1 MHLNRAFNTL
11 IAILVACLS
20 LRALAQP
27 EPIEVTSAS
36 HIQAHFQFW
45 EDTTG
50 AALIDQVIVLPDERW
65 SPVPTGSAT
74 FGLTQSAYWLRF
86 AVRNQTQLNLHLIAE
101 LGYSQLDDVV
111 FYEYSGGTQVKE
123 LKTGDSRPFYPRDV
137 DHPSMLLRVSL
148 APDDMKT
155 IYVRVATAGSMIV
168 PLNIWREQAF
178 FESAAHELKLHFFY
192 YGCIFVIILINL
204 AVYLSL
210 REKLYLYYALAL
222 LGYLLFFASS
232 KGFSFQH
239 LYPDAPELHAKALL
253 VSIPALALFSLLFC
267 REFLNT
273 RVNSPRLD
281 KVLIAMMVFELLY
294 LLSAPLLDYH
304 TGIQV
309 ASFSALF
316 FFSLLLVAGPVVW
329 MAGVRAGAFFTL
341 AWTPLT
347 IGVLATAGRALGVFP
362 ENFVTEY
369 AMQMGSALEA
379 FILALALADRLY
391 REREEKIAAQA
402 ASLQEAQS
410 RNIAQNLLTEAL
422 THDPVT
428 GLPNRNRFEWMV
440 GQTLQQA
447 PERRYMVGLARI
459 TRLDEI
465 NRTLGLAR
473 SEWIMKRVA
482 EQMVE
487 LAAGLP
493 FIQATRDDQGREER
507 VYQLSG
513 DSFCLLVDVDKA
525 GNDFSALNAALRQL
539 AEPIW
544 LDHLAIEL
552 HPRFGAA
559 SYPEHGRSA
568 AELIRNAHVG
578 MEIAPRGGNE
588 TGIYSPKHDI
598 YNESR
603 LTLMADLR
611 KALQQNQMMLHYQPK
626 QDLETGHIVGVEALL
641 RWRHD
646 ERGWVSPADFI
657 PLAEETGVI
666 THVTRWVIGQA
677 SKDLAELRIDNR
689 ELTVAINISAR
700 DLESAELKDVLES
713 ALEQNGLEAGSLT
726 LEITETAAMLDPE
739 RSLQALNA
747 LADLGYR
754 ISIDD
759 FGSGYSSL
767 SYLKQLPASE
777 LKLDRSLI
785 HDICLSE
792 SADVIVSTAIQMARS
807 LGYRVVG
814 EGIETAET
822 ASRLKTQGCDLLQ
835 GFWLCKPKP
844 IDELKQW
851 LKAFETEGRT
861 ARPLG
866 M

>member
-1 MHLNRAFNTL
+1 MHLNRAFTIL
-11 IAILVACLS
+11 TAILVTCLS
-20 LRALAQP
+20 FRALAQP
-27 EPIEVTSAS
+27 EPIEITPAAN
-36 HIQAHFQFW
+36 IQAHFQFW

-50 AALIDQVIVLPDERW
+50 EASIDQVIALPDERW
-65 SPVPTGSAT
+65 SLVPTGSDT
-74 FGLTQSAYWLRF
+74 FGLTESAYWLRF
-86 AVRNQTQLNLHLIAE
+86 AIRNQTPLNLNLIAE

-111 FYEYSGGTQVKE
+111 FYEYAGSTLLKE

-137 DHPSMLLRVSL
+137 DHPSMLLRVAL
-148 APDDMKT
+148 APEEMKT
-155 IYVRVATAGSMIV
+155 VFVRVATGGSMIV
-168 PLNIWREQAF
+168 PLRIWREQAF
-178 FESAAHELKLHFFY
+178 FESAAYELKLHFFY

-222 LGYLLFFASS
+222 FGYLLFFASI

-239 LYPDAPELHAKALL
+239 LYPYAPQLHARALL

-273 RVNSPRLD
+273 RVHSPRLD
-281 KVLIAMMVFELLY
+281 KVLIAMMVFEFLY
-294 LLSAPLLDYH
+294 LFSAPFLDYH
-304 TGIQV
+304 TGIQL
-309 ASFSALF
+309 ASFSALI

-329 MAGVRAGAFFTL
+329 MEGVRAGAFFTL

-362 ENFVTEY
+362 EHFFTEN
-369 AMQMGSALEA
+369 AMQIGSALEA
-379 FILALALADRLY
+379 FILTLALADRLY
-391 REREEKIAAQA
+391 REREDKIIAQA

-440 GQTLQQA
+440 GQQLQQA

-482 EQMVE
+482 EQMLE

-493 FIQATRDDQGREER
+493 FIQAVRDDQGREER

-513 DSFCLLVDVDKA
+513 DCFCLLVDVDKA
-525 GNDFSALNAALRQL
+525 GNDFSALNTALRQL
-539 AEPIW
+539 AEPIS

-578 MEIAPRGGNE
+578 MEITPQGGNE
-588 TGIYSPKHDI
+588 TGIYSPAHDI

-611 KALQQNQMMLHYQPK
+611 KALQQNQLMLYYQPK
-626 QDLETGHIVGVEALL
+626 QDLETGQIVGVEALI

-666 THVTRWVIGQA
+666 TQLTRWVIGQA
-677 SKDLAELRIDNR
+677 TKDLADLHNDNR

-700 DLESAELKDVLES
+700 DLESAELKGVLES
-713 ALEQNGLEAGSLT
+713 ALQQSGLQACSVI
-726 LEITETAAMLDPE
+726 LEITETAAMLDPA
-739 RSLQALNA
+739 RSLQALNV

-785 HDICLSE
+785 HDICISE

-814 EGIETAET
+814 EGIEAAET
-822 ASRLKTQGCDLLQ
+822 ASRLKAKGCDLLQ
-835 GFWLCKPKP
+835 GFWLCTPKP
-844 IDELKQW
+844 IAELKQW
-851 LKAFETEGRT
+851 LKDFEAEER
-861 ARPLG
+861 AASSLLL
-866 M
+866 

>member
-1 MHLNRAFNTL
+1 MHLNRAFKIL
-11 IAILVACLS
+11 VAVLVACLS

-27 EPIEVTSAS
+27 EPIEITAAPD
-36 HIQAHFQFW
+36 IQAHFQFW
-45 EDTTG
+45 QDASSE
-50 AALIDQVIVLPDERW
+50 ALIDQVLTLPNERW
-65 SPVPTGSAT
+65 EAVPNGSAT
-74 FGLTQSAYWLRF
+74 FGLTQSAYWIRF
-86 AVRNQTQLNLHLIAE
+86 TLSNQTQLNQNLIAE
-101 LGYSQLDDVV
+101 LVYPQLDDVI
-111 FYEYSGGTQVKE
+111 FYLFEEGALVKE

-137 DHPSMLLRVSL
+137 DHPSMLARVSL
-148 APDDMKT
+148 APGEMKSVF
-155 IYVRVATAGSMIV
+155 VRVATGGSMIV
-168 PLNIWREQAF
+168 PLRIWREQAF
-178 FESAAHELKLHFFY
+178 YETAAHELKLQFFY
-192 YGCIFVIILINL
+192 YGCISVIILINL
-204 AVYLSL
+204 AVCLSL

-222 LGYLLFFASS
+222 LGYLLFFASI

-239 LYPDAPELHAKALL
+239 LYPYVPLLHAKALL
-253 VSIPALALFSLLFC
+253 VSIPGLALFSLLFC

-273 RVNSPRLD
+273 RVNTPRLD
-281 KVLIAMMVFELLY
+281 KVLLGMMLFELLF
-294 LLSAPLLDYH
+294 LLSAPFLDYH
-304 TGIQV
+304 TGIQL

-316 FFSLLLVAGPVVW
+316 FFSLLLVAGPVAW

-341 AWTPLT
+341 AWSPLT
-347 IGVLATAGRALGVFP
+347 IGVLATAGRALGIFP
-362 ENFVTEY
+362 ENFFTEY
-369 AMQMGSALEA
+369 AMQIGSGLEA

-391 REREEKIAAQA
+391 REREDKITAQA

-410 RNIAQNLLTEAL
+410 RNVAQNLLTEAL

-428 GLPNRNRFEWMV
+428 GLPNHNRFVWMV
-440 GQTLQQA
+440 DHQLQQA
-447 PERRYMVGLARI
+447 PHGRYMVGLARI

-493 FIQATRDDQGREER
+493 FIKAICDAQGREER
-507 VYQLSG
+507 VYHLSG
-513 DSFCLLVDVDKA
+513 DCFCLLVDVDIA
-525 GNDFSALNAALRQL
+525 GKDFSALNAALRRL

-578 MEIAPRGGNE
+578 MEIAPREGNE
-588 TGIYSPKHDI
+588 TGIYSPRQDI

-611 KALQQNQMMLHYQPK
+611 KALQQNQTMLYYQPK
-626 QDLETGHIVGVEALL
+626 QDLATGHVVGVEALI
-641 RWRHD
+641 RWHHA
-646 ERGWVSPADFI
+646 ERGWVNPVDFI

-666 THVTRWVIGQA
+666 TQLTRWVVAQA
-677 SKDLAELRIDNR
+677 AKDLADLHQDNPQ
-689 ELTVAINISAR
+689 LSVAINISAR
-700 DLESAELKDVLES
+700 DLESKELQGELQL
-713 ALEQNGLEAGSLT
+713 ALQQNGLQACSVT
-726 LEITETAAMLDPE
+726 LEITETAAMRDPA
-739 RSLQALNA
+739 RSLQALNVLAA
-747 LADLGYR
+747 LGHQ

-785 HDICLSE
+785 SDICTSE
-792 SADVIVSTAIQMARS
+792 SAEVIVSTAIQMASS

-814 EGIETAET
+814 EGIESAEI
-822 ASRLKTQGCDLLQ
+822 AGRLKAEGCHLLQ
-835 GFWLCKPKP
+835 GYWLCKPKP
-844 IDELKQW
+844 ISEFKLW
-851 LKAFETEGRT
+851 LKDFEAEQR
-861 ARPLG
+861 AIRSQYQ
-866 M
+866 

>member
-1 MHLNRAFNTL
+1 MHLNRAFNIL
-11 IAILVACLS
+11 VAVLVACLS
-20 LRALAQP
+20 LEASAQP
-27 EPIEVTSAS
+27 GPIEITPAAK
-36 HIQAHFQFW
+36 IQAHFHFW

-50 AALIDQVIVLPDERW
+50 DARIDQVVGLPDERW
-65 SPVPTGSAT
+65 SLVADGNGT
-74 FGLTQSAYWLRF
+74 FGLTRSAYWLRF
-86 AVRNQTQLNLHLIAE
+86 SLRNQAPLNVNLIAE
-101 LGYSQLDDVV
+101 LAYSQLDDVA
-111 FYEYSGGTQVKE
+111 FYVYANGAQVKV
-123 LKTGDSRPFYPRDV
+123 LKTGDSRAFYPRDV

-148 APDDMKT
+148 APEEEKSVF
-155 IYVRVATAGSMIV
+155 VRVATDGSMVV
-168 PLNIWREQAF
+168 PLRIWREQAF
-178 FESAAHELKLHFFY
+178 YEATAHELKLHFFY

-204 AVYLSL
+204 AVCLRL

-222 LGYLLFFASS
+222 LGYLLFFASI

-239 LYPDAPELHAKALL
+239 LYPHAPLLHAKALI

-281 KVLIAMMVFELLY
+281 KLLIGMMVFELLY
-294 LLSAPLLDYH
+294 LLSAPFLDYH
-304 TGIQV
+304 RGIQL

-329 MAGVRAGAFFTL
+329 VAGVRAGAFFTL

-362 ENFVTEY
+362 ENFFTENG
-369 AMQMGSALEA
+369 MQIGSALEA
-379 FILALALADRLY
+379 FILTLALADRLY
-391 REREEKIAAQA
+391 HEREDKIVAQA

-422 THDPVT
+422 THDPVS

-440 GQTLQQA
+440 DQQLQQA

-459 TRLDEI
+459 SRLDEI

-473 SEWIMKRVA
+473 SEWIIKRVA
-482 EQMVE
+482 QQMVE

-493 FIQATRDDQGREER
+493 FIQAIRDDQGREER

-513 DSFCLLVDVDKA
+513 DCFCLLVDVDKA
-525 GNDFSALNAALRQL
+525 GHDFSALNSALRRL

-552 HPRFGAA
+552 QPRFGAA
-559 SYPEHGRSA
+559 SYPEHGQSA

-578 MEIAPRGGNE
+578 MEIAPRSGNE
-588 TGIYSPKHDI
+588 TGIYSPKYDI
-598 YNESR
+598 YSESR

-611 KALQQNQMMLHYQPK
+611 NALQQNQMMLYYQPK
-626 QDLETGHIVGVEALL
+626 QDLESGQIVGVEALI
-641 RWRHD
+641 RWHHA

-657 PLAEETGVI
+657 PLAEDTGVI
-666 THVTRWVIGQA
+666 TQLTRWVIGQA
-677 SKDLAELRIDNR
+677 TRDLAELHGDRYP
-689 ELTVAINISAR
+689 LSVAINISAR
-700 DLESAELKDVLES
+700 DLESAEIKDVLEL
-713 ALEQNGLEAGSLT
+713 ALKQNGLQACSVT
-726 LEITETAAMLDPE
+726 LEITETAAMRDPA
-739 RSLQALNA
+739 RSLLALNS
-747 LADLGYR
+747 LADLGYQ

-767 SYLKQLPASE
+767 SYLKQLPAAE

-785 HDICLSE
+785 HDICVSE

-814 EGIETAET
+814 EGIEEAET
-822 ASRLKTQGCDLLQ
+822 AGRLKAKGCDLLQ

-844 IDELKQW
+844 IHELKQW
-851 LKAFETEGRT
+851 LQDFEAQGAATRS
-861 ARPLG
+861 LG
-866 M
+866 L